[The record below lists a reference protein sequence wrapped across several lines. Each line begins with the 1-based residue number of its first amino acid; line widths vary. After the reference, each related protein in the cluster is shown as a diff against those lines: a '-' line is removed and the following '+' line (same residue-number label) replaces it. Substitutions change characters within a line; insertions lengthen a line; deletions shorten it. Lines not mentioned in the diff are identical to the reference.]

1 MARRKKKWIKGAI
14 KKPGSLR
21 RTLGAK
27 KGKPIPASKLR
38 AAAKK
43 GGKTGQRARLALT
56 LRKMNRKKRRR
67 R

>member
-1 MARRKKKWIKGAI
+1 MARKNWISGAI
-14 KKPGSLR
+14 SKPGSLR

-27 KGKPIPASKLR
+27 KGEPIPRSKLE

-56 LRKMNRKKRRR
+56 LRKMR
-67 R
+67 